1 MERKKKNKNRKK
13 FSAIL
18 FAVLLA
24 VCCLGGCGKEGAGDT
39 ATSGN
44 VSGAAS
50 GDVSKDAEGSQPAIL
65 VVSFGTSY
73 NDSRDI
79 TIGAIEEAIGKA
91 FPDCE
96 VRRAFTSQII
106 IDKLKE
112 RDGLEIDN
120 VEESLERA
128 AKDGVRELIVQ
139 PTHLMKGYEYTDLK
153 EALQEYADRFE
164 KIVLAEPLLSSDE
177 DYEAV
182 IQAIVDRTSEYD
194 DGETAIC
201 FMGHGTEADS
211 NAVYAAMQEK
221 ITADGHENYYVG
233 TVEAE
238 PSIDDVL
245 KALKEKGTYKRVIL
259 EPLMVVAGDHANNDM
274 AGDETDSWKSV
285 MEKAGFEV
293 ECVIEGLG
301 QIPAIQDIYV
311 EHTRSAVDSGEALTA
326 GDASGASAD
335 GDLAG
340 GTYSVEVESSSSMFK
355 VVKAELTVKDGA
367 MTAELTLSG
376 TGYGKLF
383 MGTAEEAESAAD
395 SETIPYKED
404 ADGAYTYTVPV
415 RALDEPIDCAAYSIR
430 KEIWYDRQLTFKSD
444 SVSSA
449 EDSSNEE
456 TSTEDASV
464 GSSDEG
470 EKENGSSGKSGKP
483 VDASKL
489 KNGNYTIEVT
499 LEGGSGK
506 STVQSPA
513 SLQIKKGKMTAQI
526 VWDSPNYDYMKVNDK
541 KYLPVNNGDKV
552 SIFEI
557 PVKALDEKLDVI
569 GDTVAM
575 SKPHEVEYTLT
586 FHSSTIKKAK

>member
-1 MERKKKNKNRKK
+1 
-13 FSAIL
+13 
-18 FAVLLA
+18 
-24 VCCLGGCGKEGAGDT
+24 
-39 ATSGN
+39 
-44 VSGAAS
+44 
-50 GDVSKDAEGSQPAIL
+50 
-65 VVSFGTSY
+65 
-73 NDSRDI
+73 
-79 TIGAIEEAIGKA
+79 
-91 FPDCE
+91 
-96 VRRAFTSQII
+96 
-106 IDKLKE
+106 
-112 RDGLEIDN
+112 
-120 VEESLERA
+120 
-128 AKDGVRELIVQ
+128 
-139 PTHLMKGYEYTDLK
+139 MKGYEYTDLK
-153 EALQEYADRFE
+153 EALQEYAGRFE

-285 MEKAGFEV
+285 LEKAGFEV

-311 EHTRSAVDSGEALTA
+311 EHTRSAVDSGEALTV

-335 GDLAG
+335 GDLAD

-355 VVKAELTVKDGA
+355 VVKAELTVKDGEMSA
-367 MTAELTLSG
+367 VMTLSG

-395 SETIPYKED
+395 SEMIPYKED

-415 RALDEPIDCAAYSIR
+415 RALDQPIDCAAYSIR

-449 EDSSNEE
+449 EASSDEE

-470 EKENGSSGKSGKP
+470 EKEDENSGKSGKS
-483 VDASKL
+483 VD
-489 KNGNYTIEVT
+489 TIEVT

-506 STVQSPA
+506 STVQSPT

-541 KYLPVNNGDKV
+541 KYMPVNNGDKV